1 MSLGWEFYATELDGD
16 PIGLL
21 VDLDIP
27 RGTYPHLRVLCRL
40 HVPMP
45 KPLTTG
51 LTSEHDFATLEK
63 LEDGVDEAAG
73 SLGGRFVG
81 RISYRKE
88 WVFYLFLP
96 KEEGAQSA
104 LERVVKGCGLSRAE
118 LDIEED
124 PEWRQYHEFLDPF
137 PVTMR
142 HILNRRIVAALKESG
157 DEPNAVR
164 PMVHEVEF
172 PSREAAE
179 PIRAAALERKYPT
192 ELVPS
197 SNGVTL
203 RITKEIQLDVE
214 SIDRTSVSLMRLSE
228 KHGGR
233 YLGWSCV
240 QAVSR

>member
-27 RGTYPHLRVLCRL
+27 RGAHPELRILCRL

-63 LEDGVDEAAG
+63 LEDGVDDAAAG
-73 SLGGRFVG
+73 LGGRFVG

-88 WVFYLFLP
+88 WVFYVFLP

-104 LERVVKGCGLSRAE
+104 LERVVRACGLSRAE
-118 LDIEED
+118 LDLEED
-124 PEWRQYHEFLDPF
+124 PDWKQYHEFLYPF

-142 HILNRRIVAALKESG
+142 HILNRRIVAAMRESG
-157 DEPNAVR
+157 DDPTHVR
-164 PMVHEVEF
+164 PMTHEVEF
-172 PSREAAE
+172 PSAESAE
-179 PIRAAALERKYPT
+179 PIRMAAKERGYPT
-192 ELVPS
+192 EVVKS
-197 SNGVTL
+197 AGGVTL
-203 RITKEIQLDVE
+203 RITKEIPLDVD

-233 YLGWSCV
+233 YLGWTAAQTV
-240 QAVSR
+240 GR